1 MHNES
6 EKQNMM
12 KAVAALAALV
22 ACAGASARTGVS
34 VFGTVDMYVGHAK
47 SGAYSS
53 TRQDSGG
60 HGASL
65 IGFRGAEDLGGGW
78 SARFVLE
85 GGLDPDMGTGNPL
98 PALAF
103 TQQSAL
109 GLSGPWGA
117 VEMGRMYT
125 PMFEA
130 VARAD
135 AFGLNTV
142 FSPMNLAAMVDAQPG
157 LRSFAPRANN
167 MLRYRT
173 PPGQGLFSDLA
184 YAPGESSALSQR
196 NGALYSGSLGWA
208 LQPWYVAYAFQRAYS
223 GSAAA
228 PVADP
233 EKSTSQSLSAAYRGA
248 QWQFFG
254 TLARS
259 DVNRPGVG
267 TGHLVSLG
275 AVWNASLQSRLSFA
289 VVQRKVSR
297 SERSQRASTLGYDY
311 ALSKRTALYGRWLHL
326 DNRADSSVS
335 LARIPVAA
343 NSGDSASLIAV
354 GIRHNF

>member
-1 MHNES
+1 
-6 EKQNMM
+6 M
-12 KAVAALAALV
+12 KKTVAALAALV
-22 ACAGASARTGVS
+22 ACAGVSAQSGVS
-34 VFGTVDMYVGHAK
+34 VYGTVDMYLGHAK

-65 IGFRGAEDLGGGW
+65 MGFRGKEDLGGGW

-85 GGLDPDMGTGNPL
+85 GGLDPDMRTGNPL
-98 PALAF
+98 PAFAF
-103 TQQSAL
+103 TRQSSL
-109 GLSGPWGA
+109 GLWGPWGA

-125 PMFEA
+125 PMFQA

-135 AFGLNTV
+135 AFGLNTM

-173 PPGQGLFSDLA
+173 PLGQGLYTDLA
-184 YAPGESSALSQR
+184 YAPGEAGALSQR

-233 EKSTSQSLSAAYRGA
+233 EKSTYQSLSAAYRGA

-259 DVNRPGVG
+259 EVNRPGVG
-267 TGHLVSLG
+267 AGHLVSLG
-275 AVWNASLQSRLSFA
+275 TVWNVSLQSRLTFA
-289 VVQRKVSR
+289 VVQRKVSH
-297 SERSQRASTLGYDY
+297 SARSQRASTLGYDY

-326 DNRADSSVS
+326 DNRANSSAA
-335 LARIPVAA
+335 LAQIPVAP
-343 NSGDSASLIAV
+343 NSGDSARLIAV
-354 GIRHNF
+354 GVRHDF

>member
-1 MHNES
+1 MR
-6 EKQNMM
+6 KT
-12 KAVAALAALV
+12 VAALAALV
-22 ACAGASARTGVS
+22 ACAGASAQSGVS
-34 VFGTVDMYVGHAK
+34 VYGTVDMYLGHAK
-47 SGAYSS
+47 SGVYSS

-65 IGFRGAEDLGGGW
+65 MGFRGTEDLGGGW

-85 GGLDPDMGTGNPL
+85 GGLDPDMGAGNPL
-98 PALAF
+98 PAFAF
-103 TQQSAL
+103 TRQSSL
-109 GLSGPWGA
+109 GLWGPWGA

-125 PMFEA
+125 PMFHA

-135 AFGLNTV
+135 AFGLGTV

-173 PPGQGLFSDLA
+173 PLGQGLYTDLA
-184 YAPGESSALSQR
+184 YAPGEAGALSQR

-233 EKSTSQSLSAAYRGA
+233 EKSTYQSLSAAYRGA

-267 TGHLVSLG
+267 AAHLVSLG
-275 AVWNASLQSRLSFA
+275 TVWNVSLQSRLTLA
-289 VVQRKVSR
+289 VVQRKVSH
-297 SERSQRASTLGYDY
+297 SARSQRASTLGYDY

-326 DNRADSSVS
+326 DNRANSSAA
-335 LARIPVAA
+335 LAQIPVVP
-343 NSGDSASLIAV
+343 NSGDSARLIAV
-354 GIRHNF
+354 GVRHDF